1 MTAPLV
7 LAAILVATIF
17 AQAIIPRMRVTLL
30 VSGAALSL
38 AAATFMRVAQ
48 PRAVLSA
55 VPWDVLVILVS
66 LGALSEVLASSRL
79 FDVLAVRAARASDGD
94 PRKILL
100 VFAAGMYVVSG
111 VVNNLTALLLVL
123 PVQLVLLRL
132 VGADQRFVRWSLGTL
147 LVCCNLGGAATPIG
161 DFPAILL
168 LARGRMSFGTYLSL
182 ALPVTAAA
190 CAITLAAVHALVR
203 PARNLASDPLSRAL
217 TVATVKHLYRR
228 VRVERSLF
236 VPAAIC
242 LTIMLI
248 AWFVASPAN
257 GWSPDIIAWIGA
269 CAALLAIATRGER
282 VVRNSLQAEAVLSL
296 LSLFVMV
303 GTVRESGAFGAI
315 ARALQ
320 AASLSPVLKLSL
332 FLVLTSV
339 LTAVFSAGP
348 SMAALLDVAESL
360 ATSLPPATVYVGLA
374 LAVCAGSSLF
384 LTAATAG
391 PLAQA
396 IVESAGLRDA
406 QRNPLRFDFRAHLA
420 PGLLGYAIT
429 LGAAFAFVFV
439 SLSR

>member
-7 LAAILVATIF
+7 LAAVLALTIF
-17 AQAIIPRMRVTLL
+17 AQAIAPRMRVTFL
-30 VSGAALSL
+30 VTGAALSL
-38 AAATFMRVAQ
+38 ALCAQLGVAQ

-66 LGALSEVLASSRL
+66 LGALSDVLAASRL
-79 FDVLAVRAARASDGD
+79 FDVLAVAAARASRGD
-94 PRKILL
+94 PRKVLI

-132 VGADQRFVRWSLGTL
+132 LGADQRFVRWSLGTL

-168 LARGRMSFGTYLSL
+168 LARGRMGFGSYLSL
-182 ALPVTAAA
+182 ALPTTAIATAA
-190 CAITLAAVHALVR
+190 TLALVYFVVK
-203 PARNLASDPLSRAL
+203 PARSLSNDELTRAL
-217 TVATVKHLYRR
+217 TVATVEHLYRR
-228 VRVERSLF
+228 VRIDRRLF
-236 VPAAIC
+236 APAAIS
-242 LTIMLI
+242 LALMLV
-248 AWFVASPAN
+248 AWFVAKPAN
-257 GWSPDIIAWIGA
+257 GWSPDVVAWIGA
-269 CAALLAIATRGER
+269 CATLLAVWHRGESIMR
-282 VVRNSLQAEAVLSL
+282 RSLQAEAVLSL

-303 GTVRESGAFGAI
+303 GTVRESGAFTAI

-320 AASLSPVLKLSL
+320 SAALAPTLKLSL
-332 FLVLTSV
+332 FLLLTSV

-360 ATSLPPATVYVGLA
+360 ATTLPPATVYVGLA

-396 IVESAGLRDA
+396 IVEAAGLRDA
-406 QRNPLRFDFRAHLA
+406 RGAQLRFDFRAHLA
-420 PGLLGYAIT
+420 AGLLGYAVT
-429 LGAAFAFVFV
+429 LAAAFGFVLL
-439 SLSR
+439 SLAR

>member
-1 MTAPLV
+1 MLCRALFGWVSSRTWESSAEDLSRTLANYGGRVERVELSAMPLWAGRKSALLAFFYGIDEHETAY
-7 LAAILVATIF
+7 T
-17 AQAIIPRMRVTLL
+17 
-30 VSGAALSL
+30 SL
-38 AAATFMRVAQ
+38 AWLRTQGPDVRTQFRSLMRVAQ
-48 PRAVLSA
+48 LRAVLSA

-66 LGALSEVLASSRL
+66 LGALSEVIASSRL

-111 VVNNLTALLLVL
+111 VVNTLTALLLVL

-147 LVCCNLGGAATPIG
+147 LVCCNLGGAATLIG

-190 CAITLAAVHALVR
+190 CAITLAAVHMLVR
-203 PARNLASDPLSRAL
+203 PTRNLASDPLSRAL
-217 TVATVKHLYRR
+217 TVATV
-228 VRVERSLF
+228 
-236 VPAAIC
+236 
-242 LTIMLI
+242 T
-248 AWFVASPAN
+248 
-257 GWSPDIIAWIGA
+257 
-269 CAALLAIATRGER
+269 
-282 VVRNSLQAEAVLSL
+282 
-296 LSLFVMV
+296 
-303 GTVRESGAFGAI
+303 
-315 ARALQ
+315 
-320 AASLSPVLKLSL
+320 
-332 FLVLTSV
+332 VLTSV

-429 LGAAFAFVFV
+429 LGAAFAFLFA